1 MTFDR
6 SPNRFPDRGFGTKQ
20 PSQDVHPTSVV
31 GPTSM
36 LIPKDSA
43 TLAGPALKNPT
54 HLHPGVILDRLPE
67 RQHLEQQEHQKIHL
81 DRVTKARPW
90 TKDAYETILKHLVGD
105 NYVVVTARSR
115 IALHLSRAGGL
126 ENANCCLH
134 PVYGFAYLPGSGLKG
149 LAHAY
154 AAHLWGSGQVPD
166 GQSDDFAREVEDLF
180 GWAPNRERNGAK
192 NTYDIR
198 SDRAKAR
205 HDVGGTTI
213 DAQRGGVIFHDAFG
227 CNTAGEPP
235 QLEVDVCTPHYG
247 PYYAGE
253 GQVSPG
259 DWLDPVPVT
268 FLTIA
273 AGTKFRIR
281 VTEAHSGVDKD
292 LVEAAKRLLLGGLY
306 WLGAG
311 AKTAA
316 GYGAFEAEMTEP
328 DSVKAARLQAEKE
341 QALKATAQAL
351 DNLWPTAANQALWVP
366 KNVGSN
372 KGFRLTRHEDGTWI
386 YEDGWEFGKNV
397 EAQKSKD
404 YVFLADINPAAPK
417 RLGNPRLQAN
427 VLPPPGRPK

>member
-20 PSQDVHPTSVV
+20 PSHDVRPTSVV

-43 TLAGPALKNPT
+43 TLAGPALKHPT
-54 HLHPGVILDRLPE
+54 HLHPGVMLDRLPE
-67 RQHLEQQEHQKIHL
+67 RQHVEDQKHQKEHL

-90 TKDAYETILKHLVGD
+90 DKEAYDKILNHLVGD

-166 GQSDDFAREVEDLF
+166 GQRDDFAREVEDLF
-180 GWAPNRERNGAK
+180 GWAPNRERLDPA
-192 NTYDIR
+192 TPYQPR
-198 SDRAKAR
+198 SGRAEAR
-205 HDVGGTTI
+205 API

-227 CNTAGEPP
+227 CNHEGYPP
-235 QLEVDVCTPHYG
+235 NLEVDVCTSHYG
-247 PYYAGE
+247 PYYQGKSA
-253 GQVSPG
+253 PG

-311 AKTAA
+311 AKTAS
-316 GYGAFEAEMTEP
+316 GYGAFDEKFEVPEH
-328 DSVKAARLQAEKE
+328 VLVAEK
-341 QALKATAQAL
+341 KAKLEREEKAKVQAL
-351 DNLWPTAANQALWVP
+351 DNLWPTSANHALWVP

-372 KGFRLTRHEDGTWI
+372 KGFRLTRHDDGTWI

-397 EAQKSKD
+397 EAPKNKEQI
-404 YVFLADINPAAPK
+404 FLAEINPAAPK

-427 VLPPPGRPK
+427 VLPPPGRPS